1 MKILYISPENTVG
14 TLNLWKH
21 IHEKNGHNCRF
32 VTFFPSPKKYGDD
45 ICLNLPFDF
54 TKKRLAN
61 WRHQFYKIYRGK
73 TGYYTEK
80 EGYPPVWTPE
90 GKIDKL
96 FFIMKDA
103 TWKMKVEK
111 AIDNFDL
118 LNFDVYH
125 FESGMDF
132 FKDSSFAQKIKKQ
145 GKKIICHYHGEDL
158 RTRGVMPEL
167 DAVSDLNLT
176 SEVDLLGKH
185 PNINYLFLP
194 FDTDSFTTKQKLNNP
209 VRVCHAPTN
218 RYYKGSATI
227 IAICKKLVSNGIIV
241 FDLIENLP
249 HQEALNRKL
258 EGDIFIDQ
266 IGDKGGWG
274 YGMNSVES
282 LSMGIC
288 TLTMLNETYQN
299 FIPDHPYVNVDETN
313 LENKLLFLINN
324 PEQININGNKGKEWV
339 VQKHHYTNVGEK
351 LYEYY
356 QKDGIIN

>member
-1 MKILYISPENTVG
+1 MYLLDTDTLIYSLKGHKNVVENFRIYADAPKAISVISYGELVFG
-14 TLNLWKH
+14 AEKSVQIAQNLAKVH
-21 IHEKNGHNCRF
+21 RLREVFPVIDLSCSIMD
-32 VTFFPSPKKYGDD
+32 TFGSIKAELERK
-45 ICLNLPFDF
+45 
-54 TKKRLAN
+54 
-61 WRHQFYKIYRGK
+61 GK
-73 TGYYTEK
+73 T
-80 EGYPPVWTPE
+80 V
-90 GKIDKL
+90 D
-96 FFIMKDA
+96 D
-103 TWKMKVEK
+103 
-111 AIDNFDL
+111 FDL

-132 FKDSSFAQKIKKQ
+132 FKDSSFAKKVKKQ
-145 GKKIICHYHGEDL
+145 GKKIVCHYHGEDL
-158 RTRGVMPEL
+158 RTRGAMPEL
-167 DAVSDLNLT
+167 DAISDLNLT

-194 FDTDSFTTKQKLNNP
+194 FDTDSFTTKHKLNNP

-218 RYYKGSATI
+218 RYYKGSAAI
-227 IAICKKLVSNGIIV
+227 IAICKKLVSDGIIV

-249 HQEALNRKL
+249 HQEALKRKL

-299 FIPDHPYVNVDETN
+299 FIPNHPFVNVDETN

-324 PEQININGNKGKEWV
+324 PEQIKIHGNKGKKWV
-339 VQKHHYTNVGEK
+339 VQKHHYANVGEK

-356 QKDGIIN
+356 QKDGIVN